1 MQECLNLTKPAFM
14 YYHRLGN
21 IPPKRHIQFRQ
32 PDGSLYREE
41 LVTSEG
47 FSGIYSTMY
56 HIHPPTRV
64 KMIGEPLKYGPK
76 KIETY
81 NLRHT
86 HLNTSRVK
94 ATGTDYLTARKVL
107 LSNNDC
113 SISICSPS
121 ERKMNFFYKNAEGD
135 EVLFVHEGGGTL
147 ISPLGKLEF
156 RPGDYVVIPR
166 TIIYSLEFNEGPLR
180 LLILESASPV
190 ETVKRYRNQL
200 GQLLEHSP
208 YCERDIRPPTD
219 LLIDDNKGDF
229 LIQIKK
235 EGYLHQYTY
244 DHSPLDLIGWDGF
257 LWPYAFSIHD
267 FQPITGRIH
276 LPPPVHQTFQGHNF
290 VICSFVP
297 RLFDYHPLA
306 IPAPYNH
313 SNIDSDEVLYYA
325 EGNFMSRKGIERG
338 SFTLHPGGLPHG
350 PHPGTAEKSIGA
362 KETHELAVMIDTF
375 RPLYLTEDA
384 LEFVDNNYPMSW
396 TENRGDFNE
405 INAP

>member
-1 MQECLNLTKPAFM
+1 M

-64 KMIGEPLKYGPK
+64 KKIGEPLKYGPK

-81 NLRHT
+81 NLATHT
-86 HLNTSRVK
+86 PQYIACKT
-94 ATGTDYLTARKVL
+94 TGNDYLTARKVL

-156 RPGDYVVIPR
+156 RQGDYVVIPR
-166 TIIYSLEFNEGPLR
+166 TIIYKLEFNEGPLR
-180 LLILESASPV
+180 LLIIESASPV

-208 YCERDIRPPTD
+208 YCERDIRPPTGSYS
-219 LLIDDNKGDF
+219 LTISKGDF

-244 DHSPLDLIGWDGF
+244 DHSPLDLDWMGWLLVAVRIFHSRFPTYHRTNTSASAGTSD
-257 LWPYAFSIHD
+257 FSRTQFCDLLI
-267 FQPITGRIH
+267 R
-276 LPPPVHQTFQGHNF
+276 
-290 VICSFVP
+290 
-297 RLFDYHPLA
+297 
-306 IPAPYNH
+306 
-313 SNIDSDEVLYYA
+313 
-325 EGNFMSRKGIERG
+325 
-338 SFTLHPGGLPHG
+338 
-350 PHPGTAEKSIGA
+350 A
-362 KETHELAVMIDTF
+362 KTI
-375 RPLYLTEDA
+375 
-384 LEFVDNNYPMSW
+384 
-396 TENRGDFNE
+396 
-405 INAP
+405 